1 LYKHLNTMYS
11 TMFNMCIIKT
21 FKLTLKLGAEEL
33 EVERKALKR
42 DDPKSGAKQLTENE
56 IVAQAFMFFLA
67 GYETSATTLSFCTY
81 ELVRSPGIQQ
91 RLHDEVVAAFDAN
104 GEMEYDVLARL
115 PYLDAVVSETLRM
128 HSPAQ
133 RMPRICSVDY
143 TLGDTGVKVTAGQ
156 NIDIPIYAIHH
167 CEEFYPE
174 PFKFDPDRFMP
185 ENRHKV
191 LPYTYLPFG
200 AGPRN
205 CIGMRF
211 SLLEIKLGLA
221 HMIKNYRFSIC
232 PETDVPVQYKR
243 MLRIGAPKRM
253 NVRVEKRV

>member
-1 LYKHLNTMYS
+1 
-11 TMFNMCIIKT
+11 
-21 FKLTLKLGAEEL
+21 AEEL
-33 EVERKALKR
+33 EVERKALTR

-56 IVAQAFMFFLA
+56 I
-67 GYETSATTLSFCTY
+67 TSATTLSFCTY
-81 ELVRSPGIQQ
+81 ELIRSPGIQQ
-91 RLHDEVVAAFDAN
+91 RLHDEVVAAFHSN

-128 HSPAQ
+128 HSP
-133 RMPRICSVDY
+133 
-143 TLGDTGVKVTAGQ
+143 GVKVTVGQ

-174 PFKFDPDRFMP
+174 PFKFDPDPIMP
-185 ENRHKV
+185 ENRYKV

-211 SLLEIKLGLA
+211 SLLEVKLGLA
-221 HMIKNYRFSIC
+221 HKIKNYRFSIC

-243 MLRIGAPKRM
+243 MLRIGAPKRT
-253 NVRVEKRV
+253 NVRIEKRV